1 VCGYLNWVSGA
12 TDNAIYPTLFLEYVT
27 SIAGWE
33 VGGWERFGYVA
44 AYTVALA
51 LVNYSG
57 LEIVG
62 NASLMVC
69 IIAKSPFVILKVV
82 GGTEGGAESVVPI
95 AGGECLQ
102 KRGAPLPRWLSNGT
116 GTASPPHLHKHP
128 FEALPQQH
136 VLESQLLR
144 RLRLLCGRD
153 N

>member
-1 VCGYLNWVSGA
+1 
-12 TDNAIYPTLFLEYVT
+12 
-27 SIAGWE
+27 
-33 VGGWERFGYVA
+33 
-44 AYTVALA
+44 
-51 LVNYSG
+51 
-57 LEIVG
+57 
-62 NASLMVC
+62 MVC

-136 VLESQLLR
+136 VLESQLLQCRHLLCRRDNLAASR
-144 RLRLLCGRD
+144 RLVSRARYALD
-153 N
+153 IVSNFFVY